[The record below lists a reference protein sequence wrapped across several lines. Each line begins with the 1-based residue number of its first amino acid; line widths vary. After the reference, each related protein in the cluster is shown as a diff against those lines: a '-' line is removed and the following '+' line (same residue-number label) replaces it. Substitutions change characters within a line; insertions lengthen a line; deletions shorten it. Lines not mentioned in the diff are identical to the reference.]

1 MKKWTILTLFCGV
14 CLAFTTVLHE
24 GEKEEPVAIPA
35 SPQRVGQKDK
45 GYQYLTTGDYIK
57 SGIPYNYFLL
67 GFGKSVSNLLKRD
80 SPNNLIS
87 QEYTAVKAPN
97 GETVVAPNCLQ
108 CHAQVFEDKL
118 YIGMGNS
125 MIDFTDR
132 QKLNARNATMAEA
145 ILQGLEMPLGE
156 RKERWTAM
164 MKVLER
170 NDITAWRESFVRAL
184 TATARGW

>member
-1 MKKWTILTLFCGV
+1 MKKLFVLTLLGCT
-14 CLAFTTVLHE
+14 CLAFTTVLRE
-24 GEKEEPVAIPA
+24 RRKEESVAIPA

-80 SPNNLIS
+80 SPNHLIS
-87 QEYTAVKAPN
+87 QEYTAVTAAN

-118 YIGMGNS
+118 YIGMGNT
-125 MIDFTDR
+125 MIDFTDH
-132 QKLNARNATMAEA
+132 QKLNARNASMAEA
-145 ILQGLEMPLGE
+145 IL
-156 RKERWTAM
+156 K
-164 MKVLER
+164 
-170 NDITAWRESFVRAL
+170 
-184 TATARGW
+184 